1 MNLSLR
7 RSTSALLASSL
18 LLTIGRGATL
28 PFMTIY
34 LSRQYSLSV
43 DLIGYAMTIALTIG
57 VVFSLG
63 FGILADKFDKKRYM
77 LLAITAFASGFIAI
91 TLVNNVTLVVLFF
104 ALINCAYSV
113 FATVLKA
120 WFADNLSST
129 SKTKIFSINYTMLNI
144 GWTIG
149 PPLGTLLVMQ
159 SINLPFWLAAICS
172 AFPML
177 FIQIWVKRSEKIIA
191 TETGSVW
198 SPKVLLQDKALLWFT
213 CSGFL
218 ASFVSGAFASCIS
231 QYVMVIADGDFA
243 EKVVAVVL
251 PVNAAMVVTLQ
262 YSVGRR
268 LNPANIRALMTAG
281 TLCFVIGLVGFI
293 FSGNSLLLW
302 GMSAAVFTVGEII
315 YAPGEYMLIDHIA
328 PPEMK
333 ASYFSAQSLGWLGA
347 AINPLVSGVVLTS
360 LPPSSLFVI
369 LALVIIAAWKPHGI
383 FSKYIYQNHCASF
396 ATCKPYA
403 WNPLVLLKKVYAL
416 TTRMFCGP
424 WKPATVTAI
433 STA

>member
-1 MNLSLR
+1 
-7 RSTSALLASSL
+7 
-18 LLTIGRGATL
+18 
-28 PFMTIY
+28 
-34 LSRQYSLSV
+34 

-91 TLVNNVTLVVLFF
+91 PLVNNVTLVVLFF

-268 LNPANIRALMTAG
+268 LNPANIRALM
-281 TLCFVIGLVGFI
+281 
-293 FSGNSLLLW
+293 
-302 GMSAAVFTVGEII
+302 
-315 YAPGEYMLIDHIA
+315 
-328 PPEMK
+328 
-333 ASYFSAQSLGWLGA
+333 
-347 AINPLVSGVVLTS
+347 
-360 LPPSSLFVI
+360 
-369 LALVIIAAWKPHGI
+369 
-383 FSKYIYQNHCASF
+383 
-396 ATCKPYA
+396 
-403 WNPLVLLKKVYAL
+403 
-416 TTRMFCGP
+416 
-424 WKPATVTAI
+424 
-433 STA
+433 

>member
-91 TLVNNVTLVVLFF
+91 P
-104 ALINCAYSV
+104 V

-369 LALVIIAAWKPHGI
+369 LALVIIAAWVLMLKGI
-383 FSKYIYQNHCASF
+383 RARPWGQ
-396 ATCKPYA
+396 P
-403 WNPLVLLKKVYAL
+403 AL
-416 TTRMFCGP
+416 C
-424 WKPATVTAI
+424 
-433 STA
+433 

>member
-63 FGILADKFDKKRYM
+63 FGITADKFDKKRYM

-91 TLVNNVTLVVLFF
+91 PLVNNVTLVVLFLPLLTAPTPF
-104 ALINCAYSV
+104 LLPCW
-113 FATVLKA
+113 L

-281 TLCFVIGLVGFI
+281 TFCFVIGLVGFI
-293 FSGNSLLLW
+293 F
-302 GMSAAVFTVGEII
+302 
-315 YAPGEYMLIDHIA
+315 
-328 PPEMK
+328 
-333 ASYFSAQSLGWLGA
+333 
-347 AINPLVSGVVLTS
+347 
-360 LPPSSLFVI
+360 
-369 LALVIIAAWKPHGI
+369 
-383 FSKYIYQNHCASF
+383 
-396 ATCKPYA
+396 
-403 WNPLVLLKKVYAL
+403 
-416 TTRMFCGP
+416 
-424 WKPATVTAI
+424 PATAC
-433 STA
+433 

>member
-91 TLVNNVTLVVLFF
+91 PLVNNVTLVVLFF

-293 FSGNSLLLW
+293 FPAIACYCGVCQLRYLLSVKSF
-302 GMSAAVFTVGEII
+302 MRR
-315 YAPGEYMLIDHIA
+315 
-328 PPEMK
+328 
-333 ASYFSAQSLGWLGA
+333 AS
-347 AINPLVSGVVLTS
+347 I
-360 LPPSSLFVI
+360 
-369 LALVIIAAWKPHGI
+369 
-383 FSKYIYQNHCASF
+383 C
-396 ATCKPYA
+396 
-403 WNPLVLLKKVYAL
+403 
-416 TTRMFCGP
+416 
-424 WKPATVTAI
+424 
-433 STA
+433 

>member
-34 LSRQYSLSV
+34 LSRQYNLSV

-91 TLVNNVTLVVLFF
+91 PLVNNVTLVVLFF

-191 TETGSVW
+191 TETGSAW

-268 LNPANIRALMTAG
+268 LNPANIR
-281 TLCFVIGLVGFI
+281 TLI
-293 FSGNSLLLW
+293 SEWHSTYQ
-302 GMSAAVFTVGEII
+302 SAAFLAVYHLSVGDRCCVGADVKRNSCKTVG
-315 YAPGEYMLIDHIA
+315 AARALLI
-328 PPEMK
+328 
-333 ASYFSAQSLGWLGA
+333 
-347 AINPLVSGVVLTS
+347 
-360 LPPSSLFVI
+360 
-369 LALVIIAAWKPHGI
+369 
-383 FSKYIYQNHCASF
+383 
-396 ATCKPYA
+396 
-403 WNPLVLLKKVYAL
+403 
-416 TTRMFCGP
+416 
-424 WKPATVTAI
+424 
-433 STA
+433 

>member
-34 LSRQYSLSV
+34 LSRQYGLGV

-91 TLVNNVTLVVLFF
+91 PLVDNVTLVVLFF

-120 WFADNLSST
+120 WFADNLSSA

-172 AFPML
+172 AFPVL

-213 CSGFL
+213 CSAFL

-251 PVNAAMVVTLQ
+251 PINAAMVVTLQ

-268 LNPANIRALMTAG
+268 INPTNIRALMTVG
-281 TLCFVIGLVGFI
+281 TLCFVVGLVGFI

-302 GMSAAVFTVGEII
+302 GISAAVFTLGEII

-328 PPEMK
+328 E
-333 ASYFSAQSLGWLGA
+333 SQ
-347 AINPLVSGVVLTS
+347 
-360 LPPSSLFVI
+360 LFFRPVFR
-369 LALVIIAAWKPHGI
+369 LAWC
-383 FSKYIYQNHCASF
+383 SD
-396 ATCKPYA
+396 
-403 WNPLVLLKKVYAL
+403 
-416 TTRMFCGP
+416 
-424 WKPATVTAI
+424 
-433 STA
+433 